1 MVNDNFVPVGVAYMA
16 DVEEEMERQA
26 QIYERDD
33 NFGRLN

>member
-1 MVNDNFVPVGVAYMA
+1 VDDDFAPVGVAYMA

-26 QIYERDD
+26 LLNEKDD

>member
-1 MVNDNFVPVGVAYMA
+1 VDDNFAPVGVAYMA

-26 QIYERDD
+26 QVNERDD